1 MDNSAA
7 DADPRGNMTTAREK
21 ATQPKGRPGNED
33 DSRAPGARRVTIQDV
48 AKEARVS
55 VSAVSKVLRDAY
67 GVSPEMR
74 TKVTTAIKELGYR
87 PQAGA
92 RAMRGRSY
100 TIGVMLVAL
109 THPFQPEIVQGIT
122 DELEPS
128 PYQEILITGGLSVE
142 RQQRSIEALM
152 DRQIDGLVV
161 IAPQASTAW
170 LEQLGSQLPTVVV
183 ARHGGATA
191 YDTVVDDDQGGAR
204 LMVDHLVGL
213 GHRRI
218 AHTTHPTGDLERPYV
233 LSHTARADGY
243 AKAMKR
249 HGLEP
254 DVIESEF
261 TEEGG
266 YRAAVQ
272 ALSRPT
278 PPTAIFAGADIAAL
292 GVLRAAEER
301 GLRVP
306 EDLTVTGY
314 DNVNASSIGRVSL
327 TTVDQSGA
335 LTGRTT
341 ARLLLERLE
350 GRTQPVHYVVA
361 PRLVPRETSA
371 APSSATTASAGK
383 ATRARTPRSP

>member
-1 MDNSAA
+1 MSPMGNSAG
-7 DADPRGNMTTAREK
+7 DADLQGDMTAPRDGAKRPRRAR
-21 ATQPKGRPGNED
+21 AD
-33 DSRAPGARRVTIQDV
+33 GAAQLSGVRRVTIQDV
-48 AKEARVS
+48 AKEAQVS

-74 TKVTTAIKELGYR
+74 TKVTTAIEKLGYR
-87 PQAGA
+87 PQASA
-92 RAMRGRSY
+92 RAMRGRSF
-100 TIGVMLVAL
+100 TIGIMLTAL
-109 THPFQPEIVQGIT
+109 SHPFHPEVVEGVT
-122 DELEPS
+122 DELETT
-128 PYQEILITGGLSVE
+128 PYQEILITGGLTPE
-142 RQQRSIEALM
+142 RQQRSIEALV
-152 DRQIDGLVV
+152 DRQVDGLII
-161 IAPQASTAW
+161 IAPQMSSAW
-170 LEQLGSQLPTVVV
+170 LEQLGASLPTVVV

-191 YDTVVDDDQGGAR
+191 FDTVVDDDQGGAR

-218 AHTTHPTGDLERPYV
+218 VHTSHPAGDLERPHV
-233 LSHTARADGY
+233 LAHTARCDGFIR
-243 AKAMKR
+243 AMQR

-254 DVIESEF
+254 DVIETAY

-266 YRAAVQ
+266 YRAGVE

-292 GVLRAAEER
+292 GVLRAAEEH

-327 TTVDQSGA
+327 TTVDQSGH
-335 LTGRTT
+335 LTGQMS
-341 ARLLLERLE
+341 ARLLLERLD

-361 PRLVPRETSA
+361 PRLVPRGSSA
-371 APSSATTASAGK
+371 APVRRPAV
-383 ATRARTPRSP
+383 RAARRRS

>member
-7 DADPRGNMTTAREK
+7 DADLRGGMTAPRNADKRPVRSRGDGTA
-21 ATQPKGRPGNED
+21 QSSGV
-33 DSRAPGARRVTIQDV
+33 RRVTIQDV
-48 AKEARVS
+48 AREAQVS

-74 TKVTTAIKELGYR
+74 IKVTAAIEKLGYR

-100 TIGVMLVAL
+100 TVGVMLVAL
-109 THPFQPEIVQGIT
+109 SHPFQPEIVEGVT
-122 DELEPS
+122 DELEPT
-128 PYQEILITGGLSVE
+128 PYQEILITGGLAAE
-142 RQQRSIEALM
+142 RQQRSIEALV
-152 DRQIDGLVV
+152 DRQVDGLVI
-161 IAPQASTAW
+161 IAPEMSTAW
-170 LEQLGSQLPTVVV
+170 LERLGASLPTVVV
-183 ARHGGATA
+183 ARHGGATSF
-191 YDTVVDDDQGGAR
+191 DTVVDDDQGGAR
-204 LMVDHLVGL
+204 LMVDHLVSL

-218 AHTTHPTGDLERPYV
+218 AHTTHPTGVLERPHV
-233 LSHTARADGY
+233 LAHTARCDGY
-243 AKAMKR
+243 IRAMQR

-254 DVIESEF
+254 DVIETSY

-266 YRAAVQ
+266 YRAATE

-292 GVLRAAEER
+292 GALRAAEER

-327 TTVDQSGA
+327 TTVDQSGH
-335 LTGRTT
+335 LTGQMST
-341 ARLLLERLE
+341 RLLLERVN

-361 PRLVPRETSA
+361 PRLVPRGTSA
-371 APSSATTASAGK
+371 APARGRAARAARSS
-383 ATRARTPRSP
+383 